1 MFFGITEGL
10 VARWEVARNIWHY
23 MLSIALAYFVT
34 LCLYPGIESEIVSC
48 KFGNWMPVILMA
60 GFNAADLMGKVCLL
74 VSIAWSIFSVIFVY
88 YSFQLVLVGLIHYT
102 LTRIKF

>member
-1 MFFGITEGL
+1 
-10 VARWEVARNIWHY
+10 

-60 GFNAADLMGKVCLL
+60 GFNAADLMGKVRLFIL
-74 VSIAWSIFSVIFVY
+74 NYVFVRLIFY
-88 YSFQLVLVGLIHYT
+88 
-102 LTRIKF
+102 